1 MLTDL
6 AVLGG
11 LLALLAVAHRVWT
24 TLMRDPQGSL
34 RRAAVA
40 PAPRGGWRS

>member
-24 TLMRDPQGSL
+24 TLMRDPQHSL
-34 RRAAVA
+34 DRAAVA

>member
-1 MLTDL
+1 VLTDL

-24 TLMRDPQGSL
+24 TLMRDPQHTL
-34 RRAAVA
+34 RGASVA
-40 PAPRGGWRS
+40 PAPRGGWRP